1 MLLNRA
7 QILHVSVG
15 FLCTAMLIRYVN
27 NLFKRRRFNNNI
39 SDARYIKFV
48 ETECKQAKLAHDLR
62 LELK

>member
-27 NLFKRRRFNNNI
+27 NLFKRRRFNNI

-48 ETECKQAKLAHDLR
+48 ETGCKQAKLAHDLR